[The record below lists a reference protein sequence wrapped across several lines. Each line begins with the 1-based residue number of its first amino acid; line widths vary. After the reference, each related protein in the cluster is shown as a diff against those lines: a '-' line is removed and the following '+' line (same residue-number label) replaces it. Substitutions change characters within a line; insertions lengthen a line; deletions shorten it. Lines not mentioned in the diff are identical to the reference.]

1 MTWHLALGTHRT
13 LAGVDLA
20 PLGIPDEEA
29 YMALYAQHSGR
40 NVEQIHEHWAFY
52 MAFNMFRMAAIQ
64 QGVAR
69 RALDG
74 NAANSR
80 AREVAA
86 RVAVTAEAGWAQAAR
101 AMA

>member
-1 MTWHLALGTHRT
+1 MDLG
-13 LAGVDLA
+13 
-20 PLGIPDEEA
+20 PLGIPDEDA
-29 YMALYAQHSGR
+29 YVALYAQHSGR
-40 NVEQIHEHWAFY
+40 DASHQRDHWAFH
-52 MAFNMFRMAAIQ
+52 MAFNMFRLAAIQ

-80 AREVAA
+80 ARDVAA
-86 RVAVTAEAGWAQAAR
+86 RVALTAEAGWAQAAR